1 MIGNSGQAY
10 ADRVK
15 TIKND
20 GEYLFEK
27 FCTIAGTQF
36 QRLGF
41 DEHQDNVPY
50 FWRINPVLRNLPD
63 YVINTKNKT
72 FVVAVK
78 GTDNFKQ
85 KEFELLP
92 KMVEAFSSK
101 EAPLI
106 YAFCFKEKQAPIWV
120 KPSEIIELYNKS
132 QDQQWHDGVIY
143 RNLNLRKKDERL
155 QLAVLD
161 SQKPVRPV
169 LQSNDFSGQGL
180 GSTDF

>member
-20 GEYLFEK
+20 GEDLFEK
-27 FCTIAGTQF
+27 FCAIAGTQF
-36 QRLGF
+36 HRIGF
-41 DEHQDNVPY
+41 DEHENNVPNY
-50 FWRINPVLRNLPD
+50 WRLGNILRNLPD

-92 KMVEAFSSK
+92 SMVEAFSSK

-106 YAFCFKEKQAPIWV
+106 YAFCFKEKQKPMWV
-120 KPSEIIELYNKS
+120 KPEELLELYKKS
-132 QDQQWHDGVIY
+132 QDQKWHDGVIY
-143 RNLNLRKKDERL
+143 RNLNIRNRHERL
-155 QLAVLD
+155 QYALLD
-161 SQKPVRPV
+161 SQKPVRPI
-169 LQSNDFSGQGL
+169 LQSNDFSEQEFGL
-180 GSTDF
+180 

>member
-27 FCTIAGTQF
+27 FCTIANTQF

-41 DEHQDNVPY
+41 DENKDNVPN
-50 FWRINPVLRNLPD
+50 FWKINPVLRNLPD

-92 KMVEAFSSK
+92 KMVEAFSSMQ
-101 EAPLI
+101 APLI
-106 YAFCFKEKQAPIWV
+106 YAFCFKEKLGPIWI
-120 KPSEIIELYNKS
+120 KPNKIIELYNKS
-132 QDQQWHDGVIY
+132 QDQEWHDGVIY
-143 RNLNLRKKDERL
+143 RNLNIRNRHERL
-155 QLAVLD
+155 QFAILD
-161 SQKPVRPV
+161 PKKTARSV
-169 LQSNDFSGQGL
+169 LQSDDF
-180 GSTDF
+180 TR

>member
-36 QRLGF
+36 HRIGF
-41 DEHQDNVPY
+41 DEHENSVPNY
-50 FWRINPVLRNLPD
+50 WRLGNLLRNLPD

-72 FVVAVK
+72 YVVAVK

-85 KEFELLP
+85 KEIELLP
-92 KMVEAFSSK
+92 SMVEAFSSK

-106 YAFCFKEKQAPIWV
+106 YAFCFKEKQNPIWASPNKV
-120 KPSEIIELYNKS
+120 MELYKQS
-132 QDQQWHDGVIY
+132 VDQQWHDGVIY
-143 RNLNLRKKDERL
+143 RNLNLRKQHERL
-155 QLAVLD
+155 QLAILD
-161 SQKPVRPV
+161 PKKTVRPV
-169 LQSNDFSGQGL
+169 LQGDDF
-180 GSTDF
+180 

>member
-1 MIGNSGQAY
+1 MIGNSGQSY
-10 ADRVK
+10 SERVK

-27 FCTIAGTQF
+27 FCSIANTQF
-36 QRLGF
+36 HKIGF
-41 DEHQDNVPY
+41 DEHQDSVPA
-50 FWRINPVLRNLPD
+50 FWRLSNLLRNLPD

-92 KMVEAFSSK
+92 SMVEAFSSK

-106 YAFCFKEKQAPIWV
+106 YAFCFKENSSPIWV
-120 KPSEIIELYNKS
+120 KPNKIIELYKES
-132 QDQQWHDGVIY
+132 QDQKWHDGVIY
-143 RNLNLRKKDERL
+143 RNLNLRKQDERL
-155 QLAVLD
+155 QYALLD
-161 SQKPVRPV
+161 SQKPVRPI
-169 LQSNDFSGQGL
+169 LQSNDFSEQEFGL
-180 GSTDF
+180 

>member
-27 FCTIAGTQF
+27 FCAASDTQF

-41 DEHQDNVPY
+41 DEHQNNVPN
-50 FWRINPVLRNLPD
+50 FWRVNPILRNLPD
-63 YVINTKNKT
+63 YVINTKNRT

-78 GTDNFKQ
+78 GTDNFKK

-92 KMVEAFSSK
+92 KMVEAFNSE

-106 YAFCFKEKQAPIWV
+106 YAFCFKEKHNPIWIRP
-120 KPSEIIELYNKS
+120 KKLMELYEKS
-132 QDQQWHDGVIY
+132 VDQQWHDGVIY
-143 RNLNLRKKDERL
+143 RNLNIRNQHERL

-161 SQKPVRPV
+161 PKKAIRTV
-169 LQSNDFSGQGL
+169 LFCDDFAR
-180 GSTDF
+180 

>member
-27 FCTIAGTQF
+27 FCTISGTQF
-36 QRLGF
+36 HRIGF
-41 DEHQDNVPY
+41 DEHENSVPNY
-50 FWRINPVLRNLPD
+50 WRLGNLLRNLPD

-143 RNLNLRKKDERL
+143 RNLNIRNRHERL
-155 QLAVLD
+155 QFAVLD
-161 SQKPVRPV
+161 PKKALRTV
-169 LQSNDFSGQGL
+169 LFCDDFTG
-180 GSTDF
+180 